1 MNTKSHP
8 SLLSDIL
15 VSNFGGI
22 VNDIFRED
30 LSSTSANFK
39 PQMEL
44 NEFELN
50 YQVDLA
56 IPGINKEDISITQD
70 NDILTISGDHKHA
83 ETVGKTLISEMKYGS
98 FKRAIKLP
106 KNIESK
112 SISATYLNG
121 ILTISIAK
129 QEVAKPINIEIK

>member
-1 MNTKSHP
+1 MNTKTHP

-22 VNDIFRED
+22 VNDTFRED
-30 LSSTSANFK
+30 LSSTTANFK

-56 IPGINKEDISITQD
+56 IPGINKEDISITQG
-70 NDILTISGDHKHA
+70 NDILTISGNRKHA
-83 ETVGKTLISEMKYGS
+83 ENDGKTLISEIKYGS

-106 KNIESK
+106 KNIEAK
-112 SISATYLNG
+112 SINASYING

-129 QEVAKPINIEIK
+129 QEVPKPINIEIK